1 MQRDSRDRAVRVAK
15 ALSDATRFRLLA
27 TIAAR
32 REICCRDLVALLAV
46 SQATVSHHLK
56 VLALAGLVEARR
68 EGQFSYFRARG
79 EAIEEYADVLARSFR
94 PAARRGARREAAR

>member
-1 MQRDSRDRAVRVAK
+1 MKRASRDRAVRVAK
-15 ALSDATRFRLLA
+15 ALSDATRFSLLA
-27 TIAAR
+27 TVAAR
-32 REICCRDLVALLAV
+32 REICCRDLVGLLAV

-79 EAIEEYADVLARSFR
+79 IAIDEYTDVLARAFR
-94 PAARRGARREAAR
+94 PHPRRASRREAER